1 MDLVHST
8 KKKSLPKNF
17 FSPTENIF
25 YTYPKIIENFPH
37 PPEKKQL
44 STQRKS
50 FLYLCKKNIFQMKN
64 LFTPAVF

>member
-1 MDLVHST
+1 MDLVHLK

-17 FSPTENIF
+17 FSPTEKIF
-25 YTYPKIIENFPH
+25 YTYPKIIGNFLH

-50 FLYLCKKNIFQMKN
+50 CLYLCKKNFFQMKN
-64 LFTPAVF
+64 LFTSAVL